1 MEIQDVF
8 DSPWVAVY
16 NNKKLDK
23 GIQLWQFRAL
33 SGYFCSAMVL

>member
-1 MEIQDVF
+1 MEIQDAF
-8 DSPWVAVY
+8 DSLWVAVY

-23 GIQLWQFRAL
+23 KIQLWQFCAL